1 MTGADRNGSTASGS
15 DAGVRFP
22 LYDPEFEHDACG
34 VGFIASRSGERSYR
48 MVRLA
53 AECLV
58 RLDHRGARA
67 ADGTG
72 DGAGLLTEI
81 PYELLEREL
90 RARGIDPPD
99 RARLGVIT
107 VFLPEEREGRRLVD
121 AGLVGEGISVLAWRT
136 VPVDGEALGERARET
151 MPLIFQ
157 VLVEAPPEIDDEE
170 AFEGR
175 LFLARRSIER
185 AARRSGF
192 ADFSI
197 PSASGRTVVYKG
209 LFSASRVEDFYWDLR
224 DPSFVTSFAI
234 FHQRYSTNTSPS
246 WHIAQPFRTLAHNG
260 EINTIRSNRAWM
272 RSRQLKLTS
281 PTWGDRINDIAPILS
296 RGSSDSGSLDEAFE
310 LLIRSGRS
318 VSHAKEMLIPAAWE
332 NVGDLPAGLRAFYEY
347 HAFLTEPW
355 DGPVAIAATDGRTL
369 VAGMDRNGLRPLRW
383 TVSPEVL
390 VVASEAGV
398 CPEEETLAVATGQLG
413 PGEILR
419 MDLATR
425 KIGFSEEVK
434 TALAAAGPYSDW
446 LTTETL
452 YVQHPFDPLQDERF
466 DPARFSRVFGYTA
479 EERRLVLQEMAHGRT
494 PLGSM
499 GNDTPLA
506 ALSEVPRRV
515 SHYLH
520 QAFAQVTNPPMDPIR
535 EHGVMS
541 LRTYLGRR
549 GSLLEETPQQ
559 AHLIE
564 LGSPVM
570 SDAEVER
577 VLASTDEGFVSTWI
591 PTVFE
596 AAHRDVGLR
605 VALDEICNQAEL
617 AVRGGAAVVVLSD
630 REVTE
635 ALAPVPM
642 LLAVGAVHHRL
653 IDAGLRLDASILAV
667 SAEPRDAHDLATLV
681 AFGASAVNPYLA
693 IELVRSLAAS
703 GQIGVD
709 PVAAQ
714 ENYRTALQ
722 DGLLKIMSKMGIC
735 TISSYRG
742 SELFELIGLDDELS
756 RLAFRYAPRRVGGI
770 GMERI
775 AADVLSWHAKFLEG
789 SEDPGGFY
797 KHRRGG
803 ITHITSPAVVLAL
816 QKAVRSGAQSQW
828 NAYRTVIN
836 DRPPSLIRDLLRVA
850 PRQSIPLEDVAPVD
864 HIMRRFVTAAMS
876 LGALSREAHEALAE
890 AMSMIGGMSNSGEGG
905 EDPGRFGTPRN
916 SEIKQI
922 ASGRFGVTPSYLA
935 SAEEFQ
941 IKMAQGSKP
950 GEGGQLP
957 GHKVTEEI
965 AGLRHTE
972 PGVTL
977 ISPPPHHDIYS
988 IEDLAQLI
996 YDLKSFKPSA
1006 RVSVKLVSEPGVGTV
1021 AVGVAKARADAIT
1034 ISGADGGTGASP
1046 LVSVKHAGSPWEI
1059 GLAEAHQVLVAKGL
1073 RSRVTL
1079 EADGG
1084 LRTGWDVVVAALLG
1098 AERFGFGTLPLLA
1111 LGCKMVRQCHENT
1124 CPVGIA
1130 TQSED
1135 LRAKFTGAP
1144 DQVVQLFTL
1153 LAEEVRE
1160 HLAALGARTL
1170 DEIIGHAELLE
1181 AVDPTHP
1188 VARDLERLFVRADD
1202 FTRHPGYRTAPRPRL
1217 SRRLIADTAQ
1227 AVADREPIEVAYP
1240 ITNSDRAIGT
1250 TLSGRITRRH
1260 GSKGLL
1266 EDTVRLRLAGTAGQS
1281 LAAFLAPGISIHLDG
1296 PANDYVGKGMGGG
1309 RVVVVPR
1316 LNAPAA
1322 GEGTPI
1328 PHGAGNAVLYGATGG
1343 RLFIGGSVG
1352 QRFAVRNSG
1361 AEAVVEGCSDH
1372 GCEYMTNGLVVVLGR
1387 VGRNF
1392 GAGMTGGKAY
1402 VWDPNG
1408 TFPAAVADTAP
1419 LHRRPDEMEQL
1430 EVRAMVEAHLTFT
1443 RSSTA
1448 AALLDEWDRAA
1459 HAFWVLSPGRSAA
1472 MEAQADL
1479 ADPVIDFMLEV
1490 PVAGQF
1496 TEGSADPG

>member
-15 DAGVRFP
+15 AAGVRFP

-107 VFLPEEREGRRLVD
+107 VFLPEEHEGRRLVD

-170 AFEGR
+170 AFERR

-192 ADFSI
+192 EDFSI

-281 PTWGDRINDIAPILS
+281 PTWGDRISDIAPILS

-347 HAFLTEPW
+347 HAFLSEPW

-398 CPEEETLAVATGQLG
+398 CPVEETLAVATGQLG

-425 KIGFSEEVK
+425 KISFSDEVK

-559 AHLIE
+559 AHLIQ

-653 IDAGLRLDASILAV
+653 IDAGLRLDASILVV

-775 AADVLSWHAKFLEG
+775 AADVLAWHAKFLEG

-850 PRQSIPLEDVAPVD
+850 PRQPIPLEDVAPVD

-905 EDPGRFGTPRN
+905 EDPGRYGTPRN

-922 ASGRFGVTPSYLA
+922 ASGRFGVTPAYLA

-1266 EDTVRLRLAGTAGQS
+1266 EDTVRVRLAGTAGQS

-1322 GEGTPI
+1322 GEGIAI

-1408 TFPAAVADTAP
+1408 TFPASLADTAP
-1419 LHRRPDEMEQL
+1419 LHRRPDEMDQL
-1430 EVRAMVEAHLTFT
+1430 EVKAMVEAHLRFT
-1443 RSSTA
+1443 GSSTA
-1448 AALLDEWDRAA
+1448 AALLDEWDRAV
-1459 HAFWVLSPGRSAA
+1459 HAFWVLSPGRSAGT
-1472 MEAQADL
+1472 EAQADL
-1479 ADPVIDFMLEV
+1479 ADPVIDLVLEV

-1496 TEGSADPG
+1496 TEGTADPG